1 MDVILNLGYQLFGEF
16 TNIVG
21 ALAPA
26 LDEALGTNILGNMIN
41 TMGLP
46 SFAGLVL
53 LGVFFD

>member
-53 LGVFFD
+53 MGMFFD

>member
-1 MDVILNLGYQLFGEF
+1 MDVILSLGYQLFGEF

-53 LGVFFD
+53 MGMFFD

>member
-1 MDVILNLGYQLFGEF
+1 MDTVLNLGAQLFGEF
-16 TNIVG
+16 TNLIG

-46 SFAGLVL
+46 SFAAMIFIGMI
-53 LGVFFD
+53 FD